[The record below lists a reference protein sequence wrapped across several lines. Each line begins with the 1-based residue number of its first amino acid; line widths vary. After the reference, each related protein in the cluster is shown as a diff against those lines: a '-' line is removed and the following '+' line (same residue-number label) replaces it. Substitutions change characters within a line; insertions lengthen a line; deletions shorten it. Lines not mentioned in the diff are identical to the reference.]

1 MNIEYINN
9 EHDGSRR
16 KSGFFQRKSDTGWGE
31 RAENVFL
38 REYPFVKLLSSR
50 ALTNLS
56 VPYVVFQSL
65 VINILLTIY

>member
-16 KSGFFQRKSDTGWGE
+16 KNGFFEGKSDTGWGE

-38 REYPFVKLLSSR
+38 RKYPFVKLSSR
-50 ALTNLS
+50 ALTKLL
-56 VPYVVFQSL
+56 VPYVISQFL
-65 VINILLTIY
+65 LLLTYY